1 MKVLKGKYSL
11 SCKLNISFEQGGRH
25 HKVLM
30 TNEPQTLDP
39 FTEWLNFMFKY
50 ANIYLKNGAFFT
62 LESVVCN
69 KRINSSL
76 LMNLQFITQELL
88 V

>member
-1 MKVLKGKYSL
+1 MK
-11 SCKLNISFEQGGRH
+11 
-25 HKVLM
+25 
-30 TNEPQTLDP
+30 PQTLDP
-39 FTEWLNFMFKY
+39 FTEWLNFMTY
-50 ANIYLKNGAFFT
+50 VQIYEYLLKEWKFVT

-88 V
+88 VC